1 MQTIGILAP
10 TITVYIRQGTRCHGY
25 SFVRF
30 LVLSNLGISAVYTYD
45 ILRGRRGVLSLRSA
59 ARAPAMVHNMDAMSA
74 KWRDDPVRAALEKKK
89 NREAAADRMAAANVM
104 ASEILKKKLEK
115 ATSSSLALA
124 DEEAGTS
131 MSDADYRQV

>member
-1 MQTIGILAP
+1 MLY
-10 TITVYIRQGTRCHGY
+10 V
-25 SFVRF
+25 S
-30 LVLSNLGISAVYTYD
+30 YD
-45 ILRGRRGVLSLRSA
+45 ILRGRRGVLSLGSA